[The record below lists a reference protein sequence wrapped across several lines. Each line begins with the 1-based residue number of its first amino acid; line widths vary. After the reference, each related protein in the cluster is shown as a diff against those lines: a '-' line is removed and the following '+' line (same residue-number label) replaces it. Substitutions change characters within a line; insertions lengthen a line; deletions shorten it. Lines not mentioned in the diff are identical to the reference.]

1 MRKSARLSAL
11 LVVFFVFVS
20 GAQAAA
26 DLDAARATFERV
38 DFVAAAEEARTPET
52 AEGFAFAAR
61 ALLVHADLVAT
72 SDERLPLIEQ
82 AEEDARAA
90 IALAPD
96 YAEGHLQLAVALGFK
111 ARLEGRL
118 TAHAEGYADEARAHL
133 DYVAAR
139 EPNNPWVLA
148 LLGGWHLEISEV
160 GGFLGR
166 TIYGAEIGAGVE
178 AYDQALSL
186 KPDDLLIVYQ
196 CALQLA
202 ALGDEPLTR
211 RAMNLLQQAT
221 LPDEPDA
228 LERLTFDRIAE
239 LKEALASNNGAI
251 IDAVIRTQKGE
262 SVAGVSSGVSP
273 ERLQIKPPIGSPR

>member
-1 MRKSARLSAL
+1 MRECARLAAL
-11 LVVFFVFVS
+11 LVAFLVFIS

-26 DLDAARATFERV
+26 ELNAARATFEQG
-38 DFVAAAEEARTPET
+38 DFVGAAEEARATET
-52 AEGFAFAAR
+52 AEGLAFAAR
-61 ALLVHADLVAT
+61 ALLVHADLVARG
-72 SDERLPLIEQ
+72 DDRLPLIER

-90 IALAPD
+90 IALAPE

-118 TAHAEGYADEARAHL
+118 TAHAAGYADEARAHL

-139 EPNNPWVLA
+139 EPDNPWLHA

-166 TIYGAEIGAGVE
+166 TIYGAEIDAGVD

-202 ALGDEPLTR
+202 ALGDEPLITR
-211 RAMNLLQQAT
+211 ARALLQQAT
-221 LPDEPDA
+221 LPEDPDA
-228 LERLTFDRIAE
+228 LDRLIFERISE
-239 LKEALASNNGAI
+239 LKEALASNNAVI
-251 IDAVIRTQKGE
+251 IDAVVRTQKGE
-262 SVAGVSSGVSP
+262 GVSP
-273 ERLQIKPPIGSPR
+273 DGSSGRHQIRPPIGSPR

>member
-1 MRKSARLSAL
+1 MRKKAL
-11 LVVFFVFVS
+11 PIVLVLAFFGSLGGVL
-20 GAQAAA
+20 AAA
-26 DLDAARATFERV
+26 DLDAARATFEQGN
-38 DFVAAAEEARTPET
+38 FIAAAEQARKAET
-52 AEGFAFAAR
+52 SEGLAFAAR
-61 ALLVHADLVAT
+61 ALLVHADLVARAG
-72 SDERLPLIEQ
+72 DRLPLIEQ

-139 EPNNPWVLA
+139 EPDNPWVLA

-166 TIYGAEIGAGVE
+166 TIYGAEVGAGVE
-178 AYDQALSL
+178 AYDQALAL

-202 ALGDEPLTR
+202 ALGEEVLTT
-211 RAMNLLQQAT
+211 RAMVLLQGAT
-221 LPDEPDA
+221 LPNEPDA
-228 LERLTFDRIAE
+228 LERLTFDRISE
-239 LKEALASNNGAI
+239 LKDALASSNATI
-251 IDAVIRTQKGE
+251 IDTVVRSQKGE
-262 SVAGVSSGVSP
+262 SVAGVSP
-273 ERLQIKPPIGSPR
+273 DAPLERHQIRPPIGSPR